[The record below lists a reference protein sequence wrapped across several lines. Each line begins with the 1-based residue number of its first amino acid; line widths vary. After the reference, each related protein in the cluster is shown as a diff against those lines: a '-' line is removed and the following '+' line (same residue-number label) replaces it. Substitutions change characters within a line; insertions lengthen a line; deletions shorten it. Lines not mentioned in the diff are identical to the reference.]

1 MIGQTISHYRI
12 IEKLG
17 GGGMGVV
24 YEAEDTELGRLV
36 ALKFLPEDLA
46 LQPTSLERFRREAR
60 AASALNHPNICT
72 IHEIGEYEGKRFLV
86 MEFLEGKTLKHCISG
101 NPIQTELLL
110 DLAIEIADALD
121 AAHTEGIV
129 HRDIKPA
136 NIFVTKRGHP
146 KILDFGLA
154 KVTPAANPILAVTVQ
169 QTTVTAEQLTSP
181 GSPLGTVAYMSPEQ
195 ARAEELDARS
205 DLFSF
210 GAVLYEMATGVLPFR
225 GASTAVIYREILDHD
240 PVPAVRLNPDI
251 PPKLE
256 DIINKALEKNR
267 ELRYQSAAEMRSD
280 LKRLRRDTES
290 GRSPGLI
297 TSATAAA
304 TGSGAGQGEVAAPKT
319 AAAWRRAWIV
329 AGAAVLLLA
338 GAYTWRLGP
347 ALWISLFKTAGT
359 PRVVRFT
366 QLTHDGQ
373 RKSGPILSD
382 GVRIYFNEGFPDG
395 RTVIAQ
401 VSVKGGEV
409 TPLSLP
415 IKAPTVRDLS
425 RDGTE
430 LLIASKEEGGF
441 ERSIW
446 IQPVAGGSPLRIG
459 SILAGD
465 AAFSADGTGII
476 YSQGHDVYA
485 ANRDGSSPRKL
496 FTVEYSPAHFRFSP
510 DRKLL
515 RFTQNDN
522 SDNYWLMSAAAD
534 GTELHKMF
542 PAGPGGDWSPDG
554 RYFILV
560 RRDPG
565 YTSGH
570 LEVWSLSELKAF
582 PWTKQDSEPI
592 RLTSGP
598 FEFRWPVAGKD
609 EKEIFAL
616 AVNGRAEVIRYD
628 SGSHKFAPYLDGISA
643 EGLAFS
649 PDRQWVAYTSF
660 PDGTLWRSRVDGSE
674 RLQLSS
680 PPMRVFLPRWSP
692 DGTQIAFNAILPAPA
707 TWNIYVIS
715 SAGGSAERI
724 LPSDQSQVDVG
735 WSPDG
740 KSVIFGSASEPNG
753 AIHILDLKSR
763 RVSTLPGS
771 AGYFSPHW
779 SPDGRYISGTIVASQ
794 KLMLFDTSTQKWT
807 KPCDCQVGYPMWS
820 HDGKYL
826 YFRHSPAPDKADR
839 IVRFRM
845 SDRKIEDVA
854 EISKIGR
861 DTTGSWGQWFGL
873 APDDSPLLARDI
885 STREIYALEMQWR

>member
-1 MIGQTISHYRI
+1 MIDPTISHYRVV
-12 IEKLG
+12 EKLG

-24 YEAEDTELGRLV
+24 YKAEDTELGRFV
-36 ALKFLPEDLA
+36 ALKFLPGDLA
-46 LQPTSLERFRREAR
+46 QDPQSLERFRREAR

-72 IHEIGEYEGKRFLV
+72 IYEIGKHDGQSFIA
-86 MEFLEGKTLKHCISG
+86 MEFLDGLTLKHRIAGRPLETDRALS
-101 NPIQTELLL
+101 
-110 DLAIEIADALD
+110 LAIEIADALD
-121 AAHTEGIV
+121 AAHAEGIV

-136 NIFVTKRGHP
+136 NIFVTKRGHA

-154 KVTPAANPILAVTVQ
+154 KVTATGNKVVGATVL
-169 QTTVTAEQLTSP
+169 QTTMSEEYLTSP

-210 GAVLYEMATGVLPFR
+210 GVVLYEMATGALPFR
-225 GASTAVIYREILDHD
+225 GKSSAVIYREILDCD
-240 PVPAVRLNPDI
+240 PVPAVRLNPDL

-256 DIINKALEKNR
+256 DIINKALEKDR

-297 TSATAAA
+297 TGATAAA
-304 TGSGAGQGEVAAPKT
+304 TGSGAGQGKVAAPKT
-319 AAAWRRAWIV
+319 AATWRRAWIV
-329 AGAAVLLLA
+329 AAALLLA
-338 GAYTWRLGP
+338 GAYTWR
-347 ALWISLFKTAGT
+347 ISLFKTAGT

-373 RKSGPILSD
+373 GKSGPILSD
-382 GVRIYFNEGFPDG
+382 GVRIYFNESFPDG

-430 LLIASKEEGGF
+430 LLIASKEASF

-465 AAFSADGTGII
+465 AAFGVDGTGII

-485 ANRDGSSPRKL
+485 VNRDGSSPRKL
-496 FTVEYSPAHFRFSP
+496 FTVEYFPAHFRFSP

-515 RFTQNDN
+515 RFTQTTLPNATVNTNDN
-522 SDNYWLMSAAAD
+522 SDNFWLMSAAAD

-542 PAGPGGDWSPDG
+542 LADPGDWSPDG
-554 RYFILV
+554 RYFIMV

-570 LEVWSLSELKAF
+570 LEVWSLPELKAF
-582 PWTKQDSEPI
+582 PWTKQEREPI

-598 FEFRWPVAGKD
+598 FEFRWPVVGKD

-680 PPMRVFLPRWSP
+680 PPMRVFMPRWSP

-724 LPSDQSQVDVG
+724 LPSEQSQVDVG

-845 SDRKIEDVA
+845 SDRKVEDVA

-861 DTTGSWGQWFGL
+861 GTTGSWGQWFGL

-885 STREIYALEMQWR
+885 STQEIYALEMQWR